1 MVTFILE
8 HSDLFNDLVILA
20 LSVVGFIVTI
30 IRTGNVKKSI
40 DSFKEVEEL
49 KKTVESRTY
58 RQSFTPDEKDY
69 ILNPATNELEEKP
82 IPKNVQDYINSHIET
97 CLERVLERFLPQQ
110 HSEEDNTIA
119 DYTQR
124 VDDLASIGEA
134 MELAE
139 EYRDK
144 FGLPDNYTMSQI
156 YEAVDKSAKSLKDKL
171 SEANKPKPEVKP
183 EVKPEAKE
191 VK

>member
-1 MVTFILE
+1 MVSFILE

-30 IRTGNVKKSI
+30 VRTGNVKKSI

-49 KKTVESRTY
+49 KKTVESRAY
-58 RQSFTPDEKDY
+58 KQSFTPEVKDY

-82 IPKNVQDYINSHIET
+82 IPKNVQDFINSHIES
-97 CLERVLERFLPQQ
+97 CLERVLERFLPPVVQD
-110 HSEEDNTIA
+110 DNVIA

-134 MELAE
+134 MEIAE
-139 EYRDK
+139 EYREK
-144 FGLPDNYTMSQI
+144 FALPDDYTISQI
-156 YEAVDKSAKSLKDKL
+156 YDFIGKSADKLKVKL
-171 SEANKPKPEVKP
+171 SEANRPKQEPKQEP
-183 EVKPEAKE
+183 KE